1 MVAFGSPWPS
11 LCTAAKRP
19 PPGRE
24 CARRGPR
31 SHPPAKPRGQDH
43 ARHRR
48 PGARRR
54 APAPS
59 PASSRTR
66 AGPCVATAGP
76 TARHGGAHS
85 PAPARTG
92 CTWRDRRPRIRPERV
107 PQGVTHV
114 VIGDAMLTGAHQHG
128 HQRSGLRD
136 PDPAG
141 PAELSLAD
149 PTAAT
154 ATPSAPA
161 RSSCPGPAPV
171 SCASKST
178 RQPPGREAQRVHV
191 RPHHRQAAAKEL
203 LPRRGQHAGH
213 RVLFLVPGWPAR
225 RHTGGSA
232 DRTSAPGHLR
242 EIIGPGQ
249 VRPVPAP
256 ARGRGCGRGIG
267 GGLPG

>member
-1 MVAFGSPWPS
+1 MVAFGSQWPS

-92 CTWRDRRPRIRPERV
+92 CTWRDRRPRIRPEQV
-107 PQGVTHV
+107 PQGVMHV
-114 VIGDAMLTGAHQHG
+114 VIGDAMVTGAHQHG

-141 PAELSLAD
+141 PGGTVTSESNCGNGK
-149 PTAAT
+149 PVS
-154 ATPSAPA
+154 PGPVKPA
-161 RSSCPGPAPV
+161 GPAPV
-171 SCASKST
+171 PRAPKST
-178 RQPPGREAQRVHV
+178 RQRPETRGSACPREAPPPAR
-191 RPHHRQAAAKEL
+191 RPLREL
-203 LPRRGQHAGH
+203 LPRRGQYAGLESCSLSLGGRH
-213 RVLFLVPGWPAR
+213 DALR
-225 RHTGGSA
+225 RLSSFGQLQIAVIVSSNASA
-232 DRTSAPGHLR
+232 AIATVSDS
-242 EIIGPGQ
+242 
-249 VRPVPAP
+249 V
-256 ARGRGCGRGIG
+256 GCV
-267 GGLPG
+267 